1 MVKNGGTPDSGRI
14 AHLEEE
20 VKAVRMQA
28 GSLAGQVL
36 GGAAILRLPLPRGR
50 RLEIA
55 FREMENLPNG
65 VLGAIV
71 RRYVAESRMSD
82 LGFDDMLSPVV
93 AAFGF
98 ERARKTI

>member
-1 MVKNGGTPDSGRI
+1 MVKNGGTPDSERMVY
-14 AHLEEE
+14 LEEE
-20 VKAVRMQA
+20 AKSLGRQVR
-28 GSLAGQVL
+28 SLTGQVL
-36 GGAAILRLPLPRGR
+36 GGVVILCLPLPRGR

-55 FREMENLPNG
+55 FRQMENLPNG

-98 ERARKTI
+98 ERARKII